1 MLLRPPPCLALA
13 RRHEVPGGGHV
24 VHCEGQGA
32 TAPAAALLRGAERRP
47 FLTATCE
54 PGGGVARRLAR
65 SGGRRRTRCGWRRR
79 VAAVAMAPLA
89 LVLVVWLPSALT
101 SSTTKIKYKVVQ
113 NAKVVA
119 SPTKPICKNRA
130 LAMCRSPKCANLLFI
145 EPSRDL
151 TAAPVHNL
159 AVSTKRHPRN
169 RTVAER
175 RESSLRSLGR
185 VPFTYREWPAPRRR
199 GRPPGW

>member
-47 FLTATCE
+47 FLTATWWWCCA
-54 PGGGVARRLAR
+54 PGLPGLVGGGALAVWLAP
-65 SGGRRRTRCGWRRR
+65 C